1 MQSGKAKRKKHGFLK
16 DNHMKSLDNILREH
30 PFLAGMDERHLNL
43 LTGCAANVVFKKN
56 EFLFHA
62 GDPANLFY
70 FIRKGRVVIETY
82 VPEKG
87 PIAIQSR
94 GEGDVTGWSWLVPP
108 YRCHFDTRAVEL
120 PRAIVL
126 DGKCLRENMEKDH
139 DLGYAL
145 FKRFAVLI
153 AERLEATR
161 IQLLDIYGKSPKK

>member
-1 MQSGKAKRKKHGFLK
+1 MAVPESETQNLFYK
-16 DNHMKSLDNILREH
+16 DYHMESLDKILREH
-30 PFLAGMDERHLNL
+30 PFLKGLEERYFDLI
-43 LTGCAANVVFKKN
+43 TGCAANMVFKKN
-56 EFLFHA
+56 EFLFRT

-70 FIRKGRVVIETY
+70 FIRKGLVVIETY
-82 VPEKG
+82 VPDKG

-94 GEGDVTGWSWLVPP
+94 GEGDVTGWSWLIPP

-120 PRAIVL
+120 TRAIVM

-139 DLGYAL
+139 ELGYAL
-145 FKRFAVLI
+145 FKRFAVII